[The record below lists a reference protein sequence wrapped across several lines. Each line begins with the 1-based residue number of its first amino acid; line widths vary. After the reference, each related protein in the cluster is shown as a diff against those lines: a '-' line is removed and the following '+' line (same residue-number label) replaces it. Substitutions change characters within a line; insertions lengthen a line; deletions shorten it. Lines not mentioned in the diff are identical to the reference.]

1 MSRPR
6 IIVAVEVEGPAK
18 AWQRSD
24 GLTRITEFIRE
35 GETMAATRFFA
46 NLISG
51 DSHVMEPY
59 DLWWKALGP
68 KFGDRTPRVLDEYQG
83 RAGAF
88 FYSGNRGAPAAVIR
102 DLIPTSDA
110 AAKEAE
116 DKGLGE
122 AGYVPEVRM
131 RFQEEAG
138 VKAEV
143 LNPTRMLAILRNP
156 DVEVVQACAQVF
168 NDWEAEFVAY
178 DPKRLIGVSV
188 IPMHDVDWAVMELD
202 RTLRKGLVGPMI
214 NGQAPEGCP
223 PYRDPVYDRFWAV
236 AEEAGAPVTLH
247 ILTGRVLSPLTQ
259 TDTQT
264 PLERGAN
271 PHRML
276 ELFGEIQTVLAN
288 DFIFGGILDRF
299 PQLNVVSS
307 EFELS
312 WIPHFMWRIDELQD
326 PYGFGPRMHLP
337 ALKLKA
343 SDYMKT
349 RIYHGLIDDAY
360 GPQMIPLI
368 GVDRVLWGSDF
379 PHIRSI
385 GLGAQEHVQK
395 LFGALPPQDQEQ
407 VVGGNAAKVF
417 KIG

>member
-1 MSRPR
+1 
-6 IIVAVEVEGPAK
+6 
-18 AWQRSD
+18 
-24 GLTRITEFIRE
+24 
-35 GETMAATRFFA
+35 MAAMRAFA

-59 DLWWKALGP
+59 DLWWKAIGQQ
-68 KFGDRTPRVLDEYQG
+68 FGDRTPRVLDEYQG
-83 RAGAF
+83 RRGAF
-88 FYSGNRGAPAAVIR
+88 FYSGNRGAPVAVIR
-102 DLIPTSDA
+102 DLIPSSDA

-122 AGYVPEVRM
+122 AGYVPEVRV

-138 VKAEV
+138 VRAEV

-156 DVEVVQACAQVF
+156 DVEVVRACAQVF
-168 NDWEAEFVAY
+168 NDWEAEFVSY

-188 IPMHDVDWAVMELD
+188 IPMLDVDWAIRELE
-202 RTLRKGLVGPMI
+202 RTLQKGLVGPMI
-214 NGQAPEGCP
+214 NCQAPEGCL
-223 PYRDPVYDRFWAV
+223 PYRDRIYDRFWAV
-236 AEEAGAPVTLH
+236 AEEAGAPITLH
-247 ILTGRVLSPLTQ
+247 ILTGRILAPLALVDSQ
-259 TDTQT
+259 TAE
-264 PLERGAN
+264 ERGEN
-271 PHRML
+271 PHGML
-276 ELFGEIQTVLAN
+276 MLFGEVQKVLVN

-299 PQLNVVSS
+299 PNLNVVCS

-337 ALKLKA
+337 PLKLRA
-343 SDYMKT
+343 RDYMKT
-349 RIYHGLIDDAY
+349 RVYHGLIDDAY
-360 GPQMIPLI
+360 GSQMIPLI
-368 GVDRVLWGSDF
+368 GADRVLWGSDF

-385 GLGAQEHVQK
+385 GLEAQAHVK
-395 LFGALPPQDQEQ
+395 KMFGALLRQDQEQ